1 MSPRRPPVGR
11 AVRAT
16 LLAAVA
22 IVVSASTLEVSAAQE
37 PADPIIVSQ
46 DHSWP
51 PLSFMDAGGEPQ
63 GILIDLWREI
73 GRMLDRPVEFRLTDW
88 NESIEQV
95 VRGDAMV
102 HGGLFESEER
112 RRILTFTE
120 DLLPLSAV
128 LYARAETAV
137 LAVDE
142 LGDRPVGIIEG
153 SFELEHVRSRYPG
166 LNLVFYANNDEMVRA
181 AAAGYV
187 DAFAIDYPVGL
198 YLLDRY
204 AQPGDFNVLTPLYRQ
219 MLRAA
224 VRPGDQALLAQV
236 NGALAALSN
245 DEVRRITQRWTSTER
260 VERVPPWFY
269 PVLVAGG
276 AGVIVLLLSLYT
288 WNLRTRRVDLEHLV
302 RQRTEAIQRQEARL
316 ANIIEGG
323 DLGTWEWNL
332 ETGEV
337 TINDRWAEMLGY
349 RRDEIEPVTFEWWA
363 SRVHPED
370 LAACEEAIRG
380 HRNGEAPSYSAEF
393 RMRHRSGEWVWI
405 HTSGRLLS
413 PIRGSGEV
421 FMYGCHVD
429 IHQRRAL
436 ELQIERAQR
445 MEGIGTLAGGIA
457 HDLNNVLT
465 PILMSMEL
473 LKDEGLA
480 ASERRAIIESVEEG
494 ARRGADIVGQ
504 VLAYARGAEGRRSPL
519 CVEPLLDALRRMMRE
534 TLPRSIELTFEV
546 EPELPAV
553 MADATQL
560 HQILLNLLVNARDAL
575 PDGGAIEVGAS
586 SVHLGGGDV
595 GQSPDLRPGRHLRL
609 TVRDSGTGIPE
620 AAVTKIFEPFYTTK
634 EPGKGTG
641 LGLSTSL
648 SLTRANEGAL
658 HVESREGE
666 GTCFVL
672 HFPALDAEVESG
684 VGGSAEPAGSDP
696 AGSEPAGSDPAGSEP
711 AGSDPAGS
719 KPAGSEPG
727 GSKPGDRGVA
737 GRDVPDRDVPDPDV
751 PDLRIPDIA
760 PYPGPGTVL
769 VVDDEEGIRRVVE
782 RALSRSGYV
791 VLLSRDGREGLDLF
805 ERHRDDIEVV
815 LTDIMMPVMSGTQ
828 LIAAIRERDPAVR
841 IIAMSG
847 LVRDEKLQSDLEHVE
862 MSFLPKPF
870 DVEMLLEV
878 VAGRPVR

>member
-1 MSPRRPPVGR
+1 MPESTTPPVSLHKSVTGR
-11 AVRAT
+11 TIRAALLLSLAIAISAFTLGATAV
-16 LLAAVA
+16 
-22 IVVSASTLEVSAAQE
+22 QE
-37 PADPIIVSQ
+37 PADPIVVSQ

-51 PLSFMDAGGEPQ
+51 PLSFMDAEGEPQ
-63 GILIDLWREI
+63 GILPDLWREI
-73 GRMLDRPVEFRLTDW
+73 GRILGRPVEFRLTDW

-120 DLLPLSAV
+120 DILPLSAV

-153 SFELEHVRSRYPG
+153 SFELEFVQGEYPG
-166 LNLVFYANNDEMVRA
+166 LNLVLYANNDEMVRA
-181 AAAGYV
+181 AAAGDV
-187 DAFAIDYPVGL
+187 DAFAVDYPVGL

-204 AQPGDFNVLTPLYRQ
+204 AEPGDFNVLTPLYRQ

-224 VRPGDQALLAQV
+224 VRPGDEALLAQV
-236 NGALAALSN
+236 NGALAALS
-245 DEVRRITQRWTSTER
+245 DEEVRRITQRWTSTER
-260 VERVPPWFY
+260 VEQVPPWFY
-269 PVLVAGG
+269 PALVAGG
-276 AGVIVLLLSLYT
+276 AGVIVFLLSLYA
-288 WNLRTRRVDLEHLV
+288 WSLHTRRVGLERLV

-316 ANIIEGG
+316 TNIIEGG

-332 ETGEV
+332 ATGEV

-349 RRDEIEPVTFEWWA
+349 RREEIEPVIFQWWA
-363 SRVHPED
+363 ARVHPED
-370 LAACEEAIRG
+370 LAECEEAIRR
-380 HRNGEAPSYSAEF
+380 HRNGEAPSYNAEF

-413 PIRGSGEV
+413 PIRGSGEL

-465 PILMSMEL
+465 PILMSMQL

-480 ASERRAIIESVEEG
+480 ESERYAIVESIEEG

-504 VLAYARGAEGRRSPL
+504 VLAYARGAEGLQAPL
-519 CVEPLLDALRRMMRE
+519 RIEPLLDALRRMMRE
-534 TLPRSIELTFEV
+534 TLPRSIEISFEV

-553 MADATQL
+553 MGDATQL

-575 PDGGAIEVGAS
+575 PDGGSIEVRAS
-586 SVHLGGGDV
+586 SVDLDEGDV
-595 GQSPDLRPGRHLRL
+595 ARSPDLRAGRHLRL
-609 TVRDSGTGIPE
+609 TVRDDGTGIPE
-620 AAVTKIFEPFYTTK
+620 AALTKIFEPFYTTK

-648 SLTRANEGAL
+648 TLTRANGGAL

-672 HFPALDAEVESG
+672 HFPALDAGVESG
-684 VGGSAEPAGSDP
+684 GDLVP
-696 AGSEPAGSDPAGSEP
+696 
-711 AGSDPAGS
+711 
-719 KPAGSEPG
+719 EPG
-727 GSKPGDRGVA
+727 GPGAGELGVA
-737 GRDVPDRDVPDPDV
+737 DPA
-751 PDLRIPDIA
+751 ISEAA
-760 PYPGPGTVL
+760 PKPGPGTVL
-769 VVDDEEGIRRVVE
+769 VVDDEEGIRRAVE
-782 RALSRSGYV
+782 RALSRAGYA
-791 VLLSRDGREGLDLF
+791 VLLARDGSEGLELF
-805 ERHRDDIEVV
+805 ERHRDDIDIVI
-815 LTDIMMPVMSGTQ
+815 TDIMMPVMSGTEM
-828 LIAAIRERDPAVR
+828 IAGIRERDPAVR

-847 LVRDEKLQSDLEHVE
+847 LVRDEKLHSDLENIE
-862 MSFLPKPF
+862 LSFLPKPF
-870 DVEMLLEV
+870 EMDTLLKVVEGE
-878 VAGRPVR
+878 PVR